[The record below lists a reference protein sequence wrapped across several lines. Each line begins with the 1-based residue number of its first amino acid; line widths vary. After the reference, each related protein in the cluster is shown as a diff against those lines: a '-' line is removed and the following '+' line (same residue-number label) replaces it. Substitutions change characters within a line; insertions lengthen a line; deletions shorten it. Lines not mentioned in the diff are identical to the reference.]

1 MLSMSHFHAASHVWY
16 GADVSTDETPQSS
29 PFSAEDLRRMALLR
43 HQVQDLDARISQA
56 RQWRPS
62 LSADAFDAAPN
73 APMAGMTVTR
83 ASILSKLAKIR
94 GASAFVIQVRA
105 RRWLRA
111 RRAVRRA
118 LLAQE
123 AADSA
128 TLEQLP
134 AKQAAALAERRAAA
148 SVRLQRAARRF
159 LAVRTTLRLRAE
171 RAAAARDAEVAR
183 LFDMHSRRSAM
194 EAKCSAA
201 EMERAAAADG
211 AGAVIR
217 AARGEAPESG
227 NSADM
232 PAAPAP
238 PAPPAPYVP
247 GSWLIFGPPGLSAGP
262 ALPPLPMQ
270 KRGVL
275 SLVSPVRF
283 SVHEGRAAADAAA
296 FPPLGRSQGQGGGSR
311 YHARLSTV
319 ESLGDVDLDDAE
331 SATGSRAALA
341 TAPGGVD
348 ERVIGVGLRYGLDV
362 GAAST
367 TSSRSSA
374 DGGAQ
379 EQPGAA
385 AAVAEEPAQPP
396 ALFPVRLL
404 PGVAP
409 YARDAVLHDPTSV
422 WLNTDEAARGG
433 SDAASQA
440 GGSLLGGPRAGL
452 AGVAAGGV
460 SPSGAPVS
468 AGVTA
473 HLLRQPPPPASFA
486 PYASPAP
493 VPSLAV
499 SLRAPPHGDDGAL
512 SSAQLGQLD
521 SFLAAVE
528 QGSGGERTAN
538 QSSSQRPHWLNAD
551 LSVYSVRGNGGTG
564 GGGDAAS
571 SPVASMPLPPPLPLP
586 SSEDDVVALTEPVAR
601 YLAAASAKA
610 AATSP
615 NTAWLQRMTA
625 LDPLGAR
632 AASAALPVPED
643 EDEAVLVSAA
653 AALVAAAKSRSVV
666 LQ

>member
-1 MLSMSHFHAASHVWY
+1 MSHFHAASHVWY
-16 GADVSTDETPQSS
+16 SADVSTDETPQSS
-29 PFSAEDLRRMALLR
+29 PFTAEDLRRMALLR

-62 LSADAFDAAPN
+62 LSFDAFDAAPN
-73 APMAGMTVTR
+73 APTAGMTVTR

-105 RRWLRA
+105 RRWLRG

-123 AADSA
+123 AAASA
-128 TLEQLP
+128 ALEQLP
-134 AKQAAALAERRAAA
+134 AKQAVALAERRAAA

-159 LAVRTTLRLRAE
+159 LAVRTARRLRAE
-171 RAAAARDAEVAR
+171 RVAAVRDAEVAR

-201 EMERAAAADG
+201 EMERAAAADS

-217 AARGEAPESG
+217 AALGEASESG

-232 PAAPAP
+232 PTP

-247 GSWLIFGPPGLSAGP
+247 GSWLIFGPPGVSAGP

-275 SLVSPVRF
+275 SLVSSVRS
-283 SVHEGRAAADAAA
+283 SVHDGRAAADAAA

-331 SATGSRAALA
+331 SAAGSRAALV

-348 ERVIGVGLRYGLDV
+348 ERVIGVGLRFGLDA

-367 TSSRSSA
+367 VSSRSST

-379 EQPGAA
+379 EHPGAA
-385 AAVAEEPAQPP
+385 AAAAAEPAQPP

-409 YARDAVLHDPTSV
+409 YARDAVLNDPTSV
-422 WLNTDEAARGG
+422 WLNTDEAARGVG
-433 SDAASQA
+433 AEASQ
-440 GGSLLGGPRAGL
+440 SPPGGPRVGL
-452 AGVAAGGV
+452 AGVAAEGV
-460 SPSGAPVS
+460 SPSGAPVF
-468 AGVTA
+468 AGATA
-473 HLLRQPPPPASFA
+473 LVLRHPPPPATSA
-486 PYASPAP
+486 PYAYPAP
-493 VPSLAV
+493 APSLAV
-499 SLRAPPHGDDGAL
+499 SLRAPPHGGDGAL

-528 QGSGGERTAN
+528 QGSGGEQMAV
-538 QSSSQRPHWLNAD
+538 QQLSSSSTQRPHWLNAD
-551 LSVYSVRGNGGTG
+551 LSVYSVRGNSSTG
-564 GGGDAAS
+564 GEGDAVS
-571 SPVASMPLPPPLPLP
+571 PPVASIALPPPLPLP
-586 SSEDDVVALTEPVAR
+586 SSEDDAVALTEPVAR

-632 AASAALPVPED
+632 AASAALPLPED